1 MKKIIL
7 FILMFLLSACAPSY
21 QINSNQNTV
30 ILGSNLPKSLVKQFQ
45 KRINSNGYLEF
56 EVILRSTFAKDVIY
70 KVDWLDKDGFVLRD
84 VLNEDY
90 QALRIPAGQEV
101 ILRKLASD
109 TRAKDFR
116 LEIKAKNNL
125 ILGRINHE
133 KNKNFRNSSYWS
145 FAF

>member
-1 MKKIIL
+1 MKKNIL
-7 FILMFLLSACAPSY
+7 FILMFLLSACVPSY

-45 KRINSNGYLEF
+45 KRINNNGYLEF

-116 LEIKAKNNL
+116 LEIKAKN
-125 ILGRINHE
+125 
-133 KNKNFRNSSYWS
+133 
-145 FAF
+145 

>member
-7 FILMFLLSACAPSY
+7 FILMFLFSACAPSY

-30 ILGSNLPKSLVKQFQ
+30 ILDSNLPKSLVKQFQ

-56 EVILRSTFAKDVIY
+56 EVILHSTFAKDVIY

-109 TRAKDFR
+109 IRVKDFR
-116 LEIKAKNNL
+116 LEIKAKN
-125 ILGRINHE
+125 
-133 KNKNFRNSSYWS
+133 
-145 FAF
+145 

>member
-45 KRINSNGYLEF
+45 KRINSNDYLEF

-109 TRAKDFR
+109 IRAKDFR
-116 LEIKAKNNL
+116 LEIKAKN
-125 ILGRINHE
+125 
-133 KNKNFRNSSYWS
+133 
-145 FAF
+145 

>member
-30 ILGSNLPKSLVKQFQ
+30 ILDSNLPKSLVKQFQ

-109 TRAKDFR
+109 IRAKDFR
-116 LEIKAKNNL
+116 LKLKQKINL

>member
-30 ILGSNLPKSLVKQFQ
+30 ILGLNLPKSLVKQFQ

-56 EVILRSTFAKDVIY
+56 EVILRRITFAKDLIY

-109 TRAKDFR
+109 IRAKDFR
-116 LEIKAKNNL
+116 LEIKAKN
-125 ILGRINHE
+125 
-133 KNKNFRNSSYWS
+133 
-145 FAF
+145 

>member
-7 FILMFLLSACAPSY
+7 FILMFLLSACTPSY
-21 QINSNQNTV
+21 QINSNQNVV
-30 ILGSNLPKSLVKQFQ
+30 ILDSNLPKSLVKQFQ

-56 EVILRSTFAKDVIY
+56 EVILRSIFAKDLIY

-116 LEIKAKNNL
+116 LEIKAKN
-125 ILGRINHE
+125 
-133 KNKNFRNSSYWS
+133 
-145 FAF
+145 

>member
-7 FILMFLLSACAPSY
+7 FILMFLFSACAPSY

-30 ILGSNLPKSLVKQFQ
+30 ILDSNLPKSLVKQFQ

-109 TRAKDFR
+109 IRAKDFR
-116 LEIKAKNNL
+116 LEIKAKN
-125 ILGRINHE
+125 
-133 KNKNFRNSSYWS
+133 
-145 FAF
+145 

>member
-1 MKKIIL
+1 MKKNIL
-7 FILMFLLSACAPSY
+7 FISMFLLSACAPSY

-56 EVILRSTFAKDVIY
+56 EVILRSIFAKDLIY

-116 LEIKAKNNL
+116 LEIKAKN
-125 ILGRINHE
+125 
-133 KNKNFRNSSYWS
+133 
-145 FAF
+145 

>member
-1 MKKIIL
+1 MKKNIL
-7 FILMFLLSACAPSY
+7 FILMFLLSACVPSY

-56 EVILRSTFAKDVIY
+56 EVILRSAFAKDVIY

-116 LEIKAKNNL
+116 LEIKAKN
-125 ILGRINHE
+125 
-133 KNKNFRNSSYWS
+133 
-145 FAF
+145 

>member
-1 MKKIIL
+1 
-7 FILMFLLSACAPSY
+7 MFLLSACAPSY

-56 EVILRSTFAKDVIY
+56 EVILCSTFAKDVIY

-109 TRAKDFR
+109 TRANDFR
-116 LEIKAKNNL
+116 LEIKAKN
-125 ILGRINHE
+125 
-133 KNKNFRNSSYWS
+133 
-145 FAF
+145 

>member
-21 QINSNQNTV
+21 QINSNQNVV
-30 ILGSNLPKSLVKQFQ
+30 ILDSNLPKSLVKQFQ

-56 EVILRSTFAKDVIY
+56 EVILRSIFAKDVIY

-90 QALRIPAGQEV
+90 QALRVPAGQEV

-109 TRAKDFR
+109 IRAKDFR
-116 LEIKAKNNL
+116 LEIKAKN
-125 ILGRINHE
+125 
-133 KNKNFRNSSYWS
+133 
-145 FAF
+145 

>member
-56 EVILRSTFAKDVIY
+56 EVILRSAFAKDLIY

-116 LEIKAKNNL
+116 LEIKAKN
-125 ILGRINHE
+125 
-133 KNKNFRNSSYWS
+133 
-145 FAF
+145 

>member
-56 EVILRSTFAKDVIY
+56 EVILRSAFAKDVIY

-109 TRAKDFR
+109 IRAKDFR
-116 LEIKAKNNL
+116 LEIKAKN
-125 ILGRINHE
+125 
-133 KNKNFRNSSYWS
+133 
-145 FAF
+145 

>member
-1 MKKIIL
+1 MKKNIL

-56 EVILRSTFAKDVIY
+56 EVILRSTFAKDLIY

-90 QALRIPAGQEV
+90 QALRIPARQEV

-116 LEIKAKNNL
+116 LEIKAKN
-125 ILGRINHE
+125 
-133 KNKNFRNSSYWS
+133 
-145 FAF
+145 

>member
-7 FILMFLLSACAPSY
+7 FILMFLLSACTPSY
-21 QINSNQNTV
+21 QINSNQNVV
-30 ILGSNLPKSLVKQFQ
+30 ILDSNLPKSLVKQFQ

-56 EVILRSTFAKDVIY
+56 EVILRSIFAKDVIY

-109 TRAKDFR
+109 IRAKDFR
-116 LEIKAKNNL
+116 LEIKAKN
-125 ILGRINHE
+125 
-133 KNKNFRNSSYWS
+133 
-145 FAF
+145 

>member
-56 EVILRSTFAKDVIY
+56 EVILRSIFAKDLIY

-116 LEIKAKNNL
+116 LEIKAKN
-125 ILGRINHE
+125 
-133 KNKNFRNSSYWS
+133 
-145 FAF
+145 

>member
-30 ILGSNLPKSLVKQFQ
+30 ILDSNLPKSLVKQFQ

-56 EVILRSTFAKDVIY
+56 EVILHSTFAKDVIY

-109 TRAKDFR
+109 IRAKDFR
-116 LEIKAKNNL
+116 LEIKAKN
-125 ILGRINHE
+125 
-133 KNKNFRNSSYWS
+133 
-145 FAF
+145 

>member
-1 MKKIIL
+1 
-7 FILMFLLSACAPSY
+7 MFLFSACAPSY

-30 ILGSNLPKSLVKQFQ
+30 ILDSNLPKSLVKQFQ

-56 EVILRSTFAKDVIY
+56 EVILHSTFAKDVIY

-109 TRAKDFR
+109 IRVKDFR
-116 LEIKAKNNL
+116 LEIKAKN
-125 ILGRINHE
+125 
-133 KNKNFRNSSYWS
+133 
-145 FAF
+145 

>member
-7 FILMFLLSACAPSY
+7 FTLMFLLGACTPSY
-21 QINSNQNTV
+21 QIVSNQNTI
-30 ILGSNLPKSLVKQFQ
+30 ILDSKLPKNLVKQFQ
-45 KRINSNGYLEF
+45 KRINDNGYLEF

-90 QALRIPAGQEV
+90 QTIRIPAGQEV

-109 TRAKDFR
+109 ARAKDFR
-116 LEIKAKNNL
+116 LEIKTKN
-125 ILGRINHE
+125 
-133 KNKNFRNSSYWS
+133 
-145 FAF
+145 

>member
-45 KRINSNGYLEF
+45 KRINSNGCLEF

-109 TRAKDFR
+109 IRAKDFR
-116 LEIKAKNNL
+116 LEIKAKN
-125 ILGRINHE
+125 
-133 KNKNFRNSSYWS
+133 
-145 FAF
+145 

>member
-1 MKKIIL
+1 MKKNIL
-7 FILMFLLSACAPSY
+7 FILMFLLSACVPSY

-109 TRAKDFR
+109 TRANDFR
-116 LEIKAKNNL
+116 LEIKAKN
-125 ILGRINHE
+125 
-133 KNKNFRNSSYWS
+133 
-145 FAF
+145 

>member
-7 FILMFLLSACAPSY
+7 FILMFLLGACTPSY
-21 QINSNQNTV
+21 QIVSNQNTV

-45 KRINSNGYLEF
+45 KRINSNDYLEF

-116 LEIKAKNNL
+116 LEIKAKN
-125 ILGRINHE
+125 
-133 KNKNFRNSSYWS
+133 
-145 FAF
+145 

>member
-1 MKKIIL
+1 MKKNIL
-7 FILMFLLSACAPSY
+7 FILMFLLSACVPSY

-45 KRINSNGYLEF
+45 KRINNNGYLEF

-84 VLNEDY
+84 VLNEGY

-109 TRAKDFR
+109 IRAKEFR
-116 LEIKAKNNL
+116 LEIKAKN
-125 ILGRINHE
+125 
-133 KNKNFRNSSYWS
+133 
-145 FAF
+145 

>member
-56 EVILRSTFAKDVIY
+56 EVILCSTFAKDVIY

-116 LEIKAKNNL
+116 LEIKAKN
-125 ILGRINHE
+125 
-133 KNKNFRNSSYWS
+133 
-145 FAF
+145 

>member
-70 KVDWLDKDGFVLRD
+70 KVWLDKDGFVLRD

-109 TRAKDFR
+109 IRAKDFR
-116 LEIKAKNNL
+116 LEIKAKN
-125 ILGRINHE
+125 
-133 KNKNFRNSSYWS
+133 
-145 FAF
+145 

>member
-30 ILGSNLPKSLVKQFQ
+30 ILGLNLPKSLVKQFQ

-56 EVILRSTFAKDVIY
+56 EVILRHTFAKDLIY

-109 TRAKDFR
+109 IRAKDFR
-116 LEIKAKNNL
+116 LEIKAKN
-125 ILGRINHE
+125 
-133 KNKNFRNSSYWS
+133 
-145 FAF
+145 

>member
-45 KRINSNGYLEF
+45 KRNSNGYLEF

-109 TRAKDFR
+109 IRAKDFR
-116 LEIKAKNNL
+116 LEIKAKN
-125 ILGRINHE
+125 
-133 KNKNFRNSSYWS
+133 
-145 FAF
+145 

>member
-101 ILRKLASD
+101 ILRKFASD
-109 TRAKDFR
+109 IRAKDFR
-116 LEIKAKNNL
+116 LEIKKKN
-125 ILGRINHE
+125 
-133 KNKNFRNSSYWS
+133 
-145 FAF
+145 

>member
-45 KRINSNGYLEF
+45 KRINNNGYLEF

-84 VLNEDY
+84 VLNEGY

-109 TRAKDFR
+109 IRAKEFR
-116 LEIKAKNNL
+116 LEIKAKN
-125 ILGRINHE
+125 
-133 KNKNFRNSSYWS
+133 
-145 FAF
+145 